1 MFGRH
6 KPVVFDPYGRRRS
19 RRVPRWLVLLL
30 LGIALGVA
38 GVVYVQERY
47 LPPRLSPDESARL
60 RAAYKQADG
69 DRSRLKRD
77 LADTAAKL
85 KTVLQSRDELNA
97 QLSLA
102 KRANADL
109 REDLSSL
116 VSTLPP
122 DPRGG
127 VVQVRAARFTVEGGR
142 LQYDVV
148 LSRASTSGKSMD
160 GVVQFVVAGTNGQ
173 GSASTVPLSPVPVS
187 VGNHE
192 TLHGDMAL
200 PQGFDARQATIKVMD
215 RPDGKLLGMR
225 VIYVK

>member
-148 LSRASTSGKSMD
+148 LSRAST
-160 GVVQFVVAGTNGQ
+160 
-173 GSASTVPLSPVPVS
+173 
-187 VGNHE
+187 
-192 TLHGDMAL
+192 
-200 PQGFDARQATIKVMD
+200 
-215 RPDGKLLGMR
+215 
-225 VIYVK
+225 